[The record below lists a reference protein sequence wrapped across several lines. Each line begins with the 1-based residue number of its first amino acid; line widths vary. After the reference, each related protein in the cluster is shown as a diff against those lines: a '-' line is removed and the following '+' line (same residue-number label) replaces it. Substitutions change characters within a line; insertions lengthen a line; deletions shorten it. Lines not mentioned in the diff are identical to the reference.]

1 MKVIL
6 FPRVFSPQRKTQNI
20 TCIRM
25 RNQKSPKLKKSLNF
39 EGKKRRKKSKIEKSF
54 NFEKMFDFLQSFEKK
69 S

>member
-1 MKVIL
+1 
-6 FPRVFSPQRKTQNI
+6 
-20 TCIRM
+20 M